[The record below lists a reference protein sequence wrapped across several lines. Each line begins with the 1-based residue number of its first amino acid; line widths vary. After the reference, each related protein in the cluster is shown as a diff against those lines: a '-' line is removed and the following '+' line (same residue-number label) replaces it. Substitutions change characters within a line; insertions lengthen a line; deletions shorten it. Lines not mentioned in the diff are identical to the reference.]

1 MGMRG
6 EIFTLGTLL
15 YVDSLYVG
23 FRSLEPQERGKKKW
37 WVGYLGICG
46 DKGGY
51 RGKFDP
57 INSVVYRDPILMIGT
72 LRALGRTVA

>member
-1 MGMRG
+1 MLV
-6 EIFTLGTLL
+6 LGLW
-15 YVDSLYVG
+15 SP
-23 FRSLEPQERGKKKW
+23 RKEEKKKL
-37 WVGYLGICG
+37 VGGVIG
-46 DKGGY
+46 DMWDKGGY